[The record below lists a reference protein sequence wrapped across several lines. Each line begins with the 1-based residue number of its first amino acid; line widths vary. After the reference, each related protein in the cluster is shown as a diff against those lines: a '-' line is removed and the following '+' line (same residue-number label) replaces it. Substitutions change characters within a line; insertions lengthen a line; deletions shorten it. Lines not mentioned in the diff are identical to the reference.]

1 MFEEPN
7 TIPTEDDMNAMY
19 KEEPYPGYGD
29 DEMNARYE
37 EYEMR
42 VFQVQCVY
50 CLTRSEGTQKEL
62 DRRGWYLGMRQY
74 PGGPVHEVCQFCI
87 DHDCGIA
94 IGRFQKAMENYDE
107 AVERLA
113 A

>member
-1 MFEEPN
+1 MTYEEPN

-19 KEEPYPGYGD
+19 
-29 DEMNARYE
+29 E
-37 EYEMR
+37 EYERR
-42 VFQVQCVY
+42 VFNVQCVY
-50 CLTRSEGTQKEL
+50 CLVKSSGTQKEL
-62 DRRGWYLGMRQY
+62 DRRGWYLGMRQK
-74 PGGPVHEVCQFCI
+74 PNGPVYEVCQFCI